1 MHERRVKAALKRERD
16 TTATQ
21 RPGPTHRAQLESSL
35 LDTYRRRYPRHR
47 RWLMLLNPWNRVAR
61 LAMVGLAVALLG
73 VGACSTST
81 TTEVEMGQK
90 LTITMGGLSGDKA
103 DADLQALEGEL
114 NRFFAAQPDVEGV
127 TFNLR
132 GMNGETAFDI
142 MAWGQGLDAAALA
155 ADLRKQVPRLEGTT
169 VDVSPLNGSVRENI
183 LSHLGHEYLGLELEV
198 SGETADEIR
207 AQILAQMAAQGL
219 GGDAQV
225 QVENLP
231 DGRRTIK
238 VEVTKEAP

>member
-1 MHERRVKAALKRERD
+1 MHERRVKAALKRERAAA
-16 TTATQ
+16 ATQ
-21 RPGPTHRAQLESSL
+21 RPGPGHRAQLESSL

-47 RWLMLLNPWNRVAR
+47 RWLMLLNPWNRIAR
-61 LAMVGLAVALLG
+61 LAMAGLAVALLG

-132 GMNGETAFDI
+132 GMNGQTVFEI
-142 MAWGQGLDAAALA
+142 MAWGQGLDAAALE
-155 ADLRKQVPRLEGTT
+155 ADLRKQVPGLASTT
-169 VDVSPLNGSVRENI
+169 VNVSPLNGSVRENI

-207 AQILAQMAAQGL
+207 QQILAQMVTAGVT
-219 GGDAQV
+219 GDAQV
-225 QVENLP
+225 QVEDLP